1 MRLSFALV
9 LLAACDPAGPPDPVV
24 NAGAPIV
31 ATGEPGASRS
41 AEVPDPAALAELVDH
56 SPSARRPRPTAP
68 DGGTLVGTD
77 SGVEGEELPSVPPMP
92 SPPRLRVGRPRYQ
105 PLLSNPA
112 IERAARAQI
121 YWQLRKCTG
130 PGDALPPPES
140 IALSFTL
147 RPDGSVDPATVGATT
162 DDEKLDSVAECVVRT
177 FSSIPFRGPAAA
189 RGTSPSVVVL
199 WPSVD

>member
-1 MRLSFALV
+1 MAYAIVFF
-9 LLAACDPAGPPDPVV
+9 AACDPAAPPDAVV
-24 NAGAPIV
+24 NAGAPII

-41 AEVPDPAALAELVDH
+41 AETPDPAALAELLDH
-56 SPSARRPRPTAP
+56 SPSARPPRPTAP
-68 DGGTLVGTD
+68 DGGTLVGSD
-77 SGVEGEELPSVPPMP
+77 SGVEGEELPSVPPVP
-92 SPPRLRVGRPRYQ
+92 SSPRLRVGRPRYQ
-105 PLLSNPA
+105 PLLANPA

-121 YWQLRKCTG
+121 YWQLRACTG
-130 PGDALPPPES
+130 PDGKAPPPES
-140 IALSFTL
+140 VALSFTL

-162 DDEKLDSVAECVVRT
+162 ENDELEAVAECVVRT